1 MTLLMFIVGAVAG
14 SVANAVIYRLPRG
27 LSWMRGR
34 SKCPDCKHNL
44 GFWDLIPLVSYLL
57 LWGRCR
63 YCRRRISLRYL
74 LVELFLGLTFS
85 LSYLSGLSFLSYLMI
100 WVTTVIA
107 VMDWETM
114 LVSDW
119 LVGAWVGLAILSNL
133 SNLSDLRYL
142 GGAAL
147 GVAVIGGIWMI
158 SKRKAMGEG
167 DVGIAAVMGLWL
179 GWPRVA
185 PALWIS
191 FVAGAVY
198 GLWLL
203 VLGKKTMK
211 SKIAFGPFLILG
223 SWIGY
228 LWGDKIIS
236 YVFHF

>member
-44 GFWDLIPLVSYLL
+44 GFWDLVPLVSYLL

-63 YCRRRISLRYL
+63 YCCRRISLRYL

-100 WVTTVIA
+100 WITTVIA

-119 LVGAWVGLAILSNL
+119 MVGIWAILAVLSAQISALNFYGLLVGVG
-133 SNLSDLRYL
+133 
-142 GGAAL
+142 
-147 GVAVIGGIWMI
+147 VIGGIWLL
-158 SKRKAMGEG
+158 S
-167 DVGIAAVMGLWL
+167 
-179 GWPRVA
+179 RVK
-185 PALWIS
+185 PWE
-191 FVAGAVY
+191 VE
-198 GLWLL
+198 
-203 VLGKKTMK
+203 
-211 SKIAFGPFLILG
+211 ILG
-223 SWIGY
+223 LRR
-228 LWGDKIIS
+228 LWDYGWGGPKLLQLCGLLL
-236 YVFHF
+236 